1 MAPELLNSNGNSYT
15 NKADLW
21 SIGVVFYQ
29 MLYGKTPFDAK
40 NYKDLQKKVKE
51 YSGSNLKFSKDV
63 HISKECKDLLIG
75 LLQYDPKKRIEWKDF
90 FNHPLFDIHNSGDG
104 DENMINNSV
113 IPNKNNQEQIKKE
126 FEKNQHNNH
135 GEYTLKNPKDM
146 NEVPVPKA
154 NIRRAQKDERNTK
167 EVYQEIEKM
176 QRQEEARKNIR
187 SRYFHEKK
195 KIIWIMYTVRK
206 IRNLAKQKH
215 IYKELCEKLMLSACI
230 LLRKGLVMNEYTIR
244 SLKMGNNMFKMNYF
258 DEFCRTDD
266 VKIVRNFES
275 DDKIYRTF
283 LKQMNGKFSEEVSSN
298 SLKKELSKYQ
308 KMTYDSIG
316 IVNSVL
322 DTHFQFLRDQLP
334 RFALKKES
342 EQEYSLAILHF
353 YYSIHSDTV
362 FPFMT
367 NNRSFEWK
375 DFELKASNSERAKE
389 TLMKINLY

>member
-1 MAPELLNSNGNSYT
+1 
-15 NKADLW
+15 
-21 SIGVVFYQ
+21 

-75 LLQYDPKKRIEWKDF
+75 LLQYDPKKRIEWKNF
-90 FNHPLFDIHNSGDG
+90 FNHPLFDLHNGGDG
-104 DENMINNSV
+104 DEPIITNSV
-113 IPNKNNQEQIKKE
+113 IPNRNYQDKIKKE
-126 FEKNQHNNH
+126 FEKNQNNNH

-146 NEVPVPKA
+146 NEVPVPTA
-154 NIRRAQKDERNTK
+154 PTRRPHQDERNTR

-176 QRQEEARKNIR
+176 QRQEESRKNIR

-244 SLKMGNNMFKMNYF
+244 SLKMGNNMFKMKYF

-308 KMTYDSIG
+308 KMTNDSIG

-334 RFALKKES
+334 RISLKKEN
-342 EQEYSLAILHF
+342 EQEYALAILHF

-375 DFELKASNSERAKE
+375 EFELKASNSEKAKE
-389 TLMKINLY
+389 TLMKINTY